1 MKKALIVS
9 NSSGLVSLFL
19 KNDIELLLKNGYTVD
34 VACNSNYPDKNTN
47 EFFQQYCNNILM
59 YHFQFVN

>member
-47 EFFQQYCNNILM
+47 DFFNNIAIIFLM